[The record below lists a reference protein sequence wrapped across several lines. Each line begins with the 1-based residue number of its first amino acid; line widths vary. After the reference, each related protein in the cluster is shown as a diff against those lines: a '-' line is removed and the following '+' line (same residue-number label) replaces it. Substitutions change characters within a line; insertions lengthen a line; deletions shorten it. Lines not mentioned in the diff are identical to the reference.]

1 MRGMVAGLA
10 VFLAAGAAQ
19 ADEFPPGAM
28 LDVVAKACTQCHS
41 SSLIT
46 SSGKTRE
53 DWASTVT
60 TMIGNGAN
68 VSDADFDK
76 VVDYL
81 AQSFPAK

>member
-1 MRGMVAGLA
+1 MRGIVAGLA

-28 LDVVAKACTQCHS
+28 HDVVAKACTQCHS